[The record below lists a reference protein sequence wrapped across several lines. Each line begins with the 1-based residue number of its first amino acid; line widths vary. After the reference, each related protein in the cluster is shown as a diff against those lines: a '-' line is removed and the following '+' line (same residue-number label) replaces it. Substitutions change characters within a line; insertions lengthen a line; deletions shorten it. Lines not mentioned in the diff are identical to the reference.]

1 MALFVEADC
10 IDDLLKE
17 VHAAIIEDGIE
28 NNPTKGLNL
37 EILGASLILTDPI
50 RRVSRTESRSKIIS
64 CLGELLWYLTGGNDL
79 SFISRYI
86 PHYKD
91 YAEDDGKVHGGYGP
105 RLFSMH
111 GIYNQ
116 LDNVIALLNEK
127 KTSRRALIQLF
138 DASDLISKNE
148 NGVEYKDIPCT
159 ISLQF
164 LIRENKLHL
173 FAYMRS
179 NDAFKGL
186 THDIFAFTMIQEF
199 VARTLKCELGK
210 YYHFVSS
217 MHLYETDFEK
227 VFALQKEGFMS
238 TRAVMQE
245 MPIVKS
251 LDDRFYLL
259 EIERKLRDDVLFD
272 VDATELNDYWKDL
285 MRVIKIHYLFKD
297 KSELS
302 KQKAI
307 IEITKFK
314 NKSYEIFFE
323 GKNK

>member
-1 MALFVEADC
+1 MTLFVEADC

-17 VHAAIIEDGIE
+17 VHAAIIANGIK
-28 NNPTKGLNL
+28 NTPTKGANL
-37 EILGASLILTDPI
+37 EILGALLVLTDPI

-64 CLGELLWYLTGGNDL
+64 CLGELLWYLTGENDL
-79 SFISRYI
+79 SFISHYI
-86 PHYKD
+86 PNYRY
-91 YAEDDGKVHGGYGP
+91 YAEDDGKIHGGYGP

-116 LDNVIALLNEK
+116 VENIITLLSEK

-138 DASDLISKNE
+138 DAADLIPNNSQKI
-148 NGVEYKDIPCT
+148 EYKDIPCT

-173 FAYMRS
+173 FVNMRS

-199 VARTLKCELGK
+199 VARKLQCELGK

-227 VFALQKEGFMS
+227 VYALQREGFMS
-238 TRAVMQE
+238 TRAIMKK
-245 MPIVKS
+245 MPPVKS
-251 LDDRFYLL
+251 LDDRFQLL
-259 EIERKLRDDVLFD
+259 QIEKELRKNKLFD
-272 VDATELNDYWKDL
+272 IDSTRLNDYWKDL
-285 MRVIKIHYLFKD
+285 MRIIKIHYLFREKD
-297 KSELS
+297 QLS
-302 KQKAI
+302 IQEAK
-307 IEITKFK
+307 IEISKLM

-323 GKNK
+323 GK